1 MVELNPINTVGGL
14 DASSSPVDAVQAL
27 ADAKTKVD
35 IALKVPDV
43 ATRFDGAPKKDLE
56 KSAAVVEKVVNSVSQ
71 DTMLSFTVEEELSR
85 TVVAV
90 RAVGSDEIIRQ
101 FPPEEFITVAK
112 FIASQDPDMVN
123 EDFLKGVLFDQ
134 YS

>member
-1 MVELNPINTVGGL
+1 MVDVNSVNGLVGSVSGLRSPEAAQQLVDSKIGDDLKEPVITVRSDEVSKEGL
-14 DASSSPVDAVQAL
+14 EQSVE
-27 ADAKTKVD
+27 T
-35 IALKVPDV
+35 
-43 ATRFDGAPKKDLE
+43 
-56 KSAAVVEKVVNSVSQ
+56 VEKVVNAVTR
-71 DTMLSFTVEEELSR
+71 DTSLSFRVEEGLSR
-85 TVVAV
+85 MVVAV

-112 FIASQDPDMVN
+112 FIASQDPGMVD